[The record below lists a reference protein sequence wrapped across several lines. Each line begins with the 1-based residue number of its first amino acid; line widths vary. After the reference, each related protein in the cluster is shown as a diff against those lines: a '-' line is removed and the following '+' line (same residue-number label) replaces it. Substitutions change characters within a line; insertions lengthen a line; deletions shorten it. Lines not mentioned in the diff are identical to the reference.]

1 MKYNFSFNIGSKKI
15 DITEKPYFIAD
26 IAANHDGDIQ
36 RAKDLIYL
44 AKESGADCAKF
55 QHFTAGNIVSDVGFS
70 SLDNSKMSHQ
80 ASWQKSVSEIYDQY
94 HTKRE
99 WNDILIETCKTAD
112 IEFMTTPY
120 DIEAMDGLQDAV
132 NAVKIGSGDITYTPF
147 LEKIAKL
154 GKPIL
159 LATGAANINKTI
171 VAVGTIL
178 TANSS
183 VCLMQCNTNYTGS
196 SDNFKY
202 VNLNVLKT
210 FATLYPNMPLGF
222 SDHTSGHSAVLGAIA
237 LGARVIEKHFTDD
250 NLRIGP
256 DHHFALNAAT
266 WRAMVDSSQ
275 ELWNSLGDG
284 IKRVEGNELDTVII
298 QRRAIRLCSDKPAGH
313 TLSAKDLEY
322 LRPCPPDALIPSQ
335 TDSCIGKTL
344 KEALPAGSHLTWAS
358 LIGV

>member
-1 MKYNFSFNIGSKKI
+1 MKYNFGFHIGSKKI
-15 DITEKPYFIAD
+15 DFTEKPYFIAD
-26 IAANHDGDIQ
+26 IAANHDGEIQ

-55 QHFTAGNIVSDVGFS
+55 QHFTAASIVSDLGFNA
-70 SLDNSKMSHQ
+70 LENSKMSHQ
-80 ASWQKSVSEIYDQY
+80 AAWQKSVSEIYDQY

-99 WNDILIETCKTAD
+99 WNDVLIQTCKAAD

-120 DIEAMDGLQDAV
+120 DIEAMDELQDVV

-159 LATGAANINKTI
+159 LATGAANINETI
-171 VAVGTIL
+171 LAVNTIL
-178 TANSS
+178 TVNNNI
-183 VCLMQCNTNYTGS
+183 CLMQCNTNYTGS
-196 SDNFKY
+196 CDNFKY

-237 LGARVIEKHFTDD
+237 LGARIIEKHFTDD

-256 DHHFALNAAT
+256 DHHFALNATT
-266 WRAMVDSSQ
+266 WRVMIDSSL

-284 IKRVEGNELDTVII
+284 IKRVEDNELDTVIL
-298 QRRAIRLCSDKPAGH
+298 QRRAIRIRSDKPAGY
-313 TLSAKDLEY
+313 TLNIKDLEY
-322 LRPCPPDALIPSQ
+322 LRPCPPGSLTPSQ
-335 TDSCIGKTL
+335 TDSCIGKKL
-344 KEALPAGSHLTWAS
+344 KRALPAGSHLTS
-358 LIGV
+358 DSFTDV